1 MVAASVT
8 SFSSSFWGHN
18 MTTVLV
24 VDDLVTDRLLA
35 GGLLQKH
42 AGWNVIFAV
51 NGQDAL
57 QQLELHLPDVVLT
70 DMMMPVMNGLELA
83 EAVKREFPLI
93 PLILMTSKGSEDVAV
108 EALKRGAANYVSKR
122 RLNQDLAE
130 IVEQVLMVSKDQRTH
145 ARLLNRVIQSE
156 FTIVLEND
164 ITLLQSLVIYIQQ
177 QLKALH
183 LFHESERIR
192 IGVALEEALMNAYY
206 HGNLEV
212 SSKLREEDYDEYY
225 SLAKLR
231 CSQSPYA
238 DRKIT
243 VHCKFEP
250 QQMEVTVTDEGP
262 GFDPSILP
270 DPRDPE
276 NLERPSGRGVLL
288 MKTFLDEVEY
298 NGKGN
303 QVRMRKR
310 RIPEEE
316 EMVIEESMV

>member
-1 MVAASVT
+1 
-8 SFSSSFWGHN
+8 

-42 AGWNVIFAV
+42 AGWNVIFAT
-51 NGQDAL
+51 NGQEAL

-70 DMMMPVMNGLELA
+70 DLMMPVMNGLELA

-93 PLILMTSKGSEDVAV
+93 PVILMTSKGSEDVAV
-108 EALKRGAANYVSKR
+108 QALQRGATNYVSKK

-130 IVEQVLMVSKDQRTH
+130 IIEQVLVVSKDQRTQ
-145 ARLLNRVIQSE
+145 ARLLNRIDQFE

-164 ITLLQSLVIYIQQ
+164 ISLLQSLVIYIQQ
-177 QLKALH
+177 QMKMLRV
-183 LFHESERIR
+183 FGESDRIR
-192 IGVALEEALMNAYY
+192 IGVALEEALLNAFY

-212 SSKLREEDYDEYY
+212 SSKLREENYDEYY
-225 SLAKLR
+225 TLAKLR
-231 CSQSPYA
+231 CSQAPYA

-243 VHCKFEP
+243 VHCRFDAAAVA
-250 QQMEVTVTDEGP
+250 VTITDEGP
-262 GFDPSILP
+262 GFDPSTLP

-276 NLERPSGRGVLL
+276 NLERPSGRGLLL

-298 NGKGN
+298 NAKGN
-303 QVRMRKR
+303 QVRMLKR
-310 RIPEEE
+310 RVPTEE
-316 EMVIEESMV
+316 EMVVEESFA